1 MKGWIIGLAIVFAVF
16 KLIQC
21 ALANYI
27 RNDKDEKVKYVVF
40 QGSTTLGLL
49 HGLFSVLS
57 TLVGVAEAIL
67 LLVYFL

>member
-1 MKGWIIGLAIVFAVF
+1 MAIVFAIF
-16 KLIQC
+16 KLIQGG
-21 ALANYI
+21 LANYI
-27 RNDKDEKVKYVVF
+27 RNDKDEKVKYYIM

-67 LLVYFL
+67 LLIYFL